1 MHRLDPARKSDADV
15 RRMFDAIAPRYDL
28 LNRVLSAG
36 ADSRWRR
43 RAVARALDGFSE
55 ERPADVLDVCCGT
68 GDLALAFA
76 RDRRAGRVA
85 AVDFSPEMV
94 RIGRSKRI
102 APGRPALALGD
113 ALHLP
118 VRDGAFDVASIAFGL
133 RNLVDPARG
142 IAEIA
147 RTLRPGGRIAILE
160 FFRPGS
166 GAGASLFRWY
176 FRTILPRIGRQ
187 LSPQAAVDAYRYLPE
202 SVDRFASADE
212 VGRWCSNAGFESIEC
227 DRFLFG
233 AVALVSGRRR
243 TTSASCARVAPA
255 ALCVA

>member
-1 MHRLDPARKSDADV
+1 MQRLDPSRKSDAEV

-36 ADSRWRR
+36 ADARWRR
-43 RAVARALDGFSE
+43 RTVARALDGFSST
-55 ERPADVLDVCCGT
+55 RRADVLDVCCGT

-76 RDRRAGRVA
+76 RDRRARRVA

-94 RIGRSKRI
+94 RVGRGKRLE
-102 APGRPALALGD
+102 PGRPALALGD
-113 ALHLP
+113 ALRLP

-133 RNLVDPARG
+133 RNLVDPVRG
-142 IAEIA
+142 IAELA
-147 RTLRPGGRIAILE
+147 RALRPDGRLAILE
-160 FFRPGS
+160 FFRPGA
-166 GAGASLFRWY
+166 GAGARLFRWY

-187 LSPQAAVDAYRYLPE
+187 LSRQTAVDAYRYLPD
-202 SVDRFASADE
+202 SVDRFASTDE
-212 VGRWCSNAGFESIEC
+212 VGRWCDEAGFESIEC

-233 AVALVSGRRR
+233 AVVLVTGRRR
-243 TTSASCARVAPA
+243 AASASGARLAPA

>member
-1 MHRLDPARKSDADV
+1 MERIDPARKSDADV

-36 ADSRWRR
+36 SDARWRR
-43 RAVARALDGFSE
+43 LAVARALDGFAES
-55 ERPADVLDVCCGT
+55 RPAEVLDVCCGT

-76 RDRRAGRVA
+76 RDRRVRRVA

-94 RIGRSKRI
+94 RIGQRKQI
-102 APGRPALALGD
+102 APGLPALAIAD
-113 ALHLP
+113 ALRLP
-118 VRDGAFDVASIAFGL
+118 VRDASFDVASIAFGL

-147 RTLRPGGRIAILE
+147 RAVRPGGRLAILE

-166 GAGASLFRWY
+166 GAGARIFRWY
-176 FRTILPRIGRQ
+176 FRSILPRIGRQ
-187 LSPQAAVDAYRYLPE
+187 LSRQTAVDAYRYLPE
-202 SVDRFASADE
+202 SVERFASADE
-212 VGRWCSNAGFESIEC
+212 VGRWCSDAGFEAIEC
-227 DRFLFG
+227 DRLLFG
-233 AVALVSGRRR
+233 AVVLVSGRRR
-243 TTSASCARVAPA
+243 AASASCARVAPA